1 MWSLYFSCLA
11 LLESIGNIFNHFLV
25 DFTLKFWFEGALQ
38 DSGFY
43 GGSYDTV

>member
-1 MWSLYFSCLA
+1 MLSSL
-11 LLESIGNIFNHFLV
+11 EPIGFFIFNHFLV